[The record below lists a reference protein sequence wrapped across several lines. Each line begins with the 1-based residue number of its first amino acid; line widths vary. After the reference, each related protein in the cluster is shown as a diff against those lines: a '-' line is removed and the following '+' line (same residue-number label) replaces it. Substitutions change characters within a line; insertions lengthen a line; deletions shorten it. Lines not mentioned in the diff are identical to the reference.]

1 MARRLTLKNYDQETQ
16 LFTKRLLATALLVG
30 LLAAG
35 LIARL
40 YYLQIIQ
47 HGKYTTLSIRNQM
60 ALIPI
65 EPNRGLIYD
74 RNGVLLAEN
83 VPSFSLDIIPARVQN
98 LSETLNALQKE
109 FSLDDDTIKLF
120 NKHRLQHRAFEPV
133 PLKMKLTE
141 KELARFYV
149 NQYRYPGVIIN
160 ARMLRHYPDGKYFA
174 TALGYVGRINEREM
188 NQVDHVNYSASNY
201 IGKMGVERSYE
212 DELHGVVGYRQAEV
226 NATGE
231 IARIVKQYDPTPGD
245 NIYLTIDSKLQKA
258 AHDALGSLRG
268 AVVAIKNDTG
278 EVLALVSHPSYDPN
292 LFVNGVSVKKF
303 QSLQNS
309 PNKPLYNR
317 ALRGQYP
324 PASTIKPFIS
334 LGGLQEDVITP
345 RTYVHD
351 PGWFNIPNNQHIYR
365 DWKYGGH
372 GQVNLKN
379 AITVS
384 CDTYFYHLALN
395 LGINKIDDILGKF
408 GFGEKTNVG
417 LSEELPGCLPSPDW
431 KMRNQ
436 HEHWYIGDTIISG
449 IGQGYMLST
458 PLQLASYT
466 ATLANRGKR
475 FRPYVLLKT
484 AHPDGQIE
492 ETTPVEEP
500 PVILDKPDYWETV
513 INAMQQVIV
522 SEHPKGTGFRFGR
535 NPPYSVAAKT
545 GTAQI
550 TRPKKYDTMRE
561 EDIPKH
567 FRSHSLFIAFA
578 PIDDPKIAIA
588 IVVENDKLA
597 PMVARK
603 VMDAYLVSESNT
615 T

>member
-1 MARRLTLKNYDQETQ
+1 MTRRLTLKNYDQETQ
-16 LFTKRLLATALLVG
+16 LFTKRLLVTALLVG
-30 LLAAG
+30 LLATG

-40 YYLQIIQ
+40 FYLQIIQ

-74 RNGVLLAEN
+74 RNGVLLADN
-83 VPSFSLDIIPARVQN
+83 VPSFSLDIIPARVEN
-98 LSETLNALQKE
+98 LNETLSALQKQ
-109 FSLDDDTIKLF
+109 FTLDDDTIKLF
-120 NKHRLQHRAFEPV
+120 NKHRHQHRAFEPV

-141 KELARFYV
+141 KELALFYV
-149 NQYRYPGVIIN
+149 NQYRYPGVIIS
-160 ARMLRHYPDGKYFA
+160 ARLLRHYPEGKYFS

-188 NQVDHVNYSASNY
+188 NEVDHVNYSASNY
-201 IGKMGVERSYE
+201 IGKMGVERSFE

-226 NATGE
+226 NASGE
-231 IARIVKQYDPTPGD
+231 VARILKQYDPIPGD
-245 NIYLTIDSKLQKA
+245 NVYLTIDSNLQKA
-258 AHDALGSLRG
+258 AHKALGSMRG
-268 AVVAIKNDTG
+268 AVVAIKTDTG

-292 LFVNGVSVKKF
+292 LFINGISVKKF

-334 LGGLQEDVITP
+334 LGGLQDNVITP
-345 RTYVHD
+345 KTAIHD

-372 GQVNLKN
+372 GMVNLKN

-395 LGINKIDDILGKF
+395 LGINRIDNILGQF
-408 GFGEKTNVG
+408 GFGEKTFVG
-417 LSEELPGCLPSPDW
+417 LSEELPGCLPSPEW
-431 KMRNQ
+431 KMHNQ
-436 HEHWYIGDTIISG
+436 HQHWYIGDTIISG
-449 IGQGYMLST
+449 IGQGLMLAT

-466 ATLANRGKR
+466 ATLANRGIR
-475 FRPYVLLKT
+475 RRPYLLMKT
-484 AHPDGQIE
+484 VKPDGHIE
-492 ETTPVEEP
+492 QTMPIEDTPVM
-500 PVILDKPDYWETV
+500 LDKPEYWETV
-513 INAMQQVIV
+513 IDAMQQVII
-522 SEHPKGTGFRFGR
+522 SEHPKGTGFRFGL
-535 NPPYSVAAKT
+535 NPPYTVAAKT

-550 TRPKKYDTMRE
+550 TRPKKYETMRE
-561 EDIPKH
+561 NDIPKH

-578 PIDDPKIAIA
+578 PIKDPKIAVA

-597 PMVARK
+597 PIVARK
-603 VMDAYLVSESNT
+603 VMDAYLAPGSKNT
-615 T
+615 